1 MDGDSHQRKKY
12 DPSGYQT
19 GSGVGQHPIRHL
31 SGSSADRFRQQQQPP
46 EPARGLGA
54 DGVIHQDRASTLSSY
69 GGYGYTGSHS
79 YSTPSLQGGTLQ
91 SGGLQY
97 QSNFPPSSRNQQ
109 PDHQQQRLSQYE
121 SDMVYN
127 ITPQAQPQPPYEGVS
142 HYQPRHSAAIEVLAT
157 QFGVPQYFQAEG
169 SAVAGVSDQYLTASQ
184 VQSTPYSQPASLAR
198 ATTTSTLPETMADL
212 HASTATEGLGH
223 PGFPRE
229 SSAGFDDA
237 YNQYQR
243 ALRQTFENT
252 QSGRLVDAS
261 QSLLEISEWLLGN
274 ATELGL
280 ARDEEE
286 LHPDRIKLWN
296 EFNTCWLA
304 VCQKQKDMT
313 QEMLESGSGSTPQ
326 NLLTEDILN
335 KMGREL
341 VRLCDRMEQHGL
353 VDYQMGVWE
362 EEILSVLGQCLDL
375 LERNENSPTTGS
387 STRTTTTSAAP
398 R

>member
-1 MDGDSHQRKKY
+1 MDGDSHQRKTY
-12 DPSGYQT
+12 GPSGYRT
-19 GSGVGQHPIRHL
+19 GSGIGQHPIRHL
-31 SGSSADRFRQQQQPP
+31 SGSSSDRFRHQQQP
-46 EPARGLGA
+46 EPARGP
-54 DGVIHQDRASTLSSY
+54 DTHEVIPQDRTSSLSAY
-69 GGYGYTGSHS
+69 GAYVYTEPPSCN
-79 YSTPSLQGGTLQ
+79 TPSLQGGTLQ
-91 SGGLQY
+91 GGGLQY
-97 QSNFPPSSRNQQ
+97 ESNFSSTSPRNQQ
-109 PDHQQQRLSQYE
+109 PDQQQQRLSQYDG
-121 SDMVYN
+121 DMVYG
-127 ITPQAQPQPPYEGVS
+127 ITPQAQPQAPYEGVS
-142 HYQPRHSAAIEVLAT
+142 QYQPRQSAAIEVLAT
-157 QFGVPQYFQAEG
+157 QFGVPQYFQPAG
-169 SAVAGVSDQYLTASQ
+169 PAVAGVSDQYLTASQ
-184 VQSTPYSQPASLAR
+184 VQSTQYSQPASPTR
-198 ATTTSTLPETMADL
+198 ASTTSALPEIMADL
-212 HASTATEGLGH
+212 HASAATEGLEH
-223 PGFPRE
+223 ADFPRE
-229 SSAGFDDA
+229 SPSGFDDA

-252 QSGRLVDAS
+252 RSGRLLDAS

-286 LHPDRIKLWN
+286 LRPDRIKLWN

-313 QEMLESGSGSTPQ
+313 QEVLETRSGATPQ

-341 VRLCDRMEQHGL
+341 VRLCDRMEEHGL

-375 LERNENSPTTGS
+375 LEGNENNPTIGS
-387 STRTTTTSAAP
+387 SAKTSTSTVP

>member
-12 DPSGYQT
+12 DPSGYRT
-19 GSGVGQHPIRHL
+19 GSGIGQHPIRHL
-31 SGSSADRFRQQQQPP
+31 SVSSSDRFREQQQP
-46 EPARGLGA
+46 ESARGPGTHE
-54 DGVIHQDRASTLSSY
+54 VIPQDRTSSLSAY
-69 GGYGYTGSHS
+69 GGYGYTEPPS
-79 YSTPSLQGGTLQ
+79 YNTPSLQGGTLQ

-97 QSNFPPSSRNQQ
+97 QSNFSSTSPRNQQ
-109 PDHQQQRLSQYE
+109 PDQQQQRLSQYDG
-121 SDMVYN
+121 DMVYG

-142 HYQPRHSAAIEVLAT
+142 QYQPRHSAAIEVLAT
-157 QFGVPQYFQAEG
+157 QFDVPQYFQPEG
-169 SAVAGVSDQYLTASQ
+169 PTVAGASDQYLTASQ
-184 VQSTPYSQPASLAR
+184 VQSTQYSQPASLTR
-198 ATTTSTLPETMADL
+198 ASTASALPEIMADL
-212 HASTATEGLGH
+212 HASTTTEGLEH
-223 PGFPRE
+223 ADFPRE
-229 SSAGFDDA
+229 SPSGFDDA

-252 QSGRLVDAS
+252 RSGRLLDAS

-286 LHPDRIKLWN
+286 LRPDRIKLWN

-313 QEMLESGSGSTPQ
+313 QEVLECRSGATPQ

-341 VRLCDRMEQHGL
+341 VRLCDRMEEHGL

-375 LERNENSPTTGS
+375 LEGNGNNPMIGS
-387 STRTTTTSAAP
+387 STKTSTSTAP